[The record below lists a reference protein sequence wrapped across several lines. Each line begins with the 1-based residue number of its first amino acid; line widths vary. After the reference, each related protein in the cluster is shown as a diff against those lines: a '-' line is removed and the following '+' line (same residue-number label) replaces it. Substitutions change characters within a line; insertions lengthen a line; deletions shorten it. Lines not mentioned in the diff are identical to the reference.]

1 MSVVIL
7 CRYYHTPGL
16 TCTSRPCR
24 FVHNLETLK
33 SPKPVDQYGM
43 KSPNADPTGGTF
55 AQAQMQA
62 QVKIYNV
69 DELVNNG
76 AAPGETV
83 VLSSGEGHEIV
94 GTVYLMSGGGKGPAG
109 KSRTKF
115 KSELWCHAEILELMV
130 AVHCKDFADGA
141 CQYGEYCS
149 FIQ

>member
-1 MSVVIL
+1 
-7 CRYYHTPGL
+7 
-16 TCTSRPCR
+16 
-24 FVHNLETLK
+24 
-33 SPKPVDQYGM
+33 M
-43 KSPNADPTGGTF
+43 KLPNADPTGGTF
-55 AQAQMQA
+55 AQAQMKAQA
-62 QVKIYNV
+62 KILNV

-109 KSRTKF
+109 KSRSKF
-115 KSELWCHAEILELMV
+115 KSEFKDEPVGDLTIAV
-130 AVHCKDFADGA
+130 ACKDFAEGS